1 MSRGQINCVAR
12 EPVLNS
18 LGSVSTQVT
27 HLEHYDQQDVQLSHS
42 SNAVNQTS
50 ALAINE
56 AVSSLTDATYLRRLI
71 FKDVEF
77 FLNYLEELFS
87 MSNSFAL
94 SRGHLTMSGDIFVFH
109 DCRVGCAIDI
119 EWVETRDATKHLKI
133 IGYDKELSSPTC

>member
-77 FLNYLEELFS
+77 FLTIWRS
-87 MSNSFAL
+87 CSQ
-94 SRGHLTMSGDIFVFH
+94 
-109 DCRVGCAIDI
+109 
-119 EWVETRDATKHLKI
+119 
-133 IGYDKELSSPTC
+133 